1 MILPHPSNR
10 GRDRLPVLPTILPV
24 TSTFPTR
31 AQHVSVL
38 VADAGHAPYDAGV
51 RHVATLA
58 GYLSYGLMA
67 LAVVFGILTTTGW
80 ARRSVKR
87 ASMASG
93 HMVLAVMAL
102 CFGLLHGIA
111 YAFQTGEQFTY
122 LMVFVPFAQ
131 GGEMAVA
138 LGIIGLELGLAAAIS
153 IWVQRRLG
161 YRRWHLIHYSTY
173 AAFALALALAHTIA
187 TSPEVRSLG
196 GVGIIVAAAACA
208 CVLMFVLRLL
218 PATTAVATRIV
229 AQEA

>member
-10 GRDRLPVLPTILPV
+10 GRDRLPVLPTIPSMAGTVLA
-24 TSTFPTR
+24 R
-31 AQHVSVL
+31 AQQMSVL
-38 VADAGHAPYDAGV
+38 AADSGHTPYDAGV

-67 LAVVFGILTTTGW
+67 LAVCFGILTTTGW
-80 ARRSVKR
+80 ARRSVTR
-87 ASMASG
+87 AAMTSG

-102 CFGLLHGIA
+102 GFGFLHGIA
-111 YAFQTGEQFTY
+111 YAFQTGEQFSY
-122 LMVFVPFAQ
+122 LMVVVPFVQ
-131 GGEMAVA
+131 GGEVAVA
-138 LGIIGLELGLAAAIS
+138 LGIVGLELGLAAAVSIS
-153 IWVQRRLG
+153 VQRRLG

-173 AAFALALALAHTIA
+173 AAFALALAHTVA

-196 GVGIIVAAAACA
+196 GVGMIVAAAAGA
-208 CVLMFVLRLL
+208 SGLMFVLRLL

>member
-1 MILPHPSNR
+1 M
-10 GRDRLPVLPTILPV
+10 LPTILPV
-24 TSTFPTR
+24 TSSFLTSAHET
-31 AQHVSVL
+31 SVL
-38 VADAGHAPYDAGV
+38 AADAGYTPYDSGV

-67 LAVVFGILTTTGW
+67 LAVCFGILTTTGW

-87 ASMASG
+87 ATLSSG

-102 CFGLLHGIA
+102 CFGFLHAIA

-122 LMVFVPFAQ
+122 LMVVVPFVQ
-131 GGEMAVA
+131 GGEVAVA
-138 LGIIGLELGLAAAIS
+138 LGIVGLELGLAAAIS

-173 AAFALALALAHTIA
+173 AAFALALAHTIA

-196 GVGIIVAAAACA
+196 GVGMIVAAAAGA
-208 CVLMFVLRLL
+208 SGLMFVLRLL
-218 PATTAVATRIV
+218 PATTAVATRI
-229 AQEA
+229 APQEA